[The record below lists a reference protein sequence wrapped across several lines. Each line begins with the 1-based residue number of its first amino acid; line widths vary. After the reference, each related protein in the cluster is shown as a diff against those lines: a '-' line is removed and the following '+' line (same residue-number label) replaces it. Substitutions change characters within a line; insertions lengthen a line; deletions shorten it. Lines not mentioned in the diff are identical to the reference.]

1 MDFVKRVDLIN
12 KKLVL
17 ATLEQ
22 ILGKFMSTYIDN
34 DIVIPVVVGGSNL
47 RRCAFTL
54 PASKIL
60 ASKLKVNDIDIKF
73 LIKPKIRENDPLLQ
87 KVDVIRRE
95 FILKLIT
102 HPLFVSTVEGL
113 EQQYGVNIITDLF
126 TKYAD
131 AQAEETDPGWVKRV
145 YRVQLVKL
153 SLIYQDPKT
162 AEQERVDF
170 VDTTIIS
177 NLSEAIVYKMYQSVF
192 KTNKLLEKKVTVP
205 VYVQDGVI
213 YATCAW
219 NYLDTVRM
227 LVYYSS
233 VLTNKVP
240 SDENGNH
247 YLLISIKYMVKFIVM
262 YIQLNNISIDD
273 PKWSMLKDI
282 FRKGKRILQS
292 LLEKQINKRDANDEV
307 DQKLL
312 GIIRALRTNLSNHTN
327 LESLVKAFTY
337 KTNCHKINTL
347 LNSTTKAIKR
357 CGTK

>member
-1 MDFVKRVDLIN
+1 MNFKKRVDVIN
-12 KKLVL
+12 KKLVI
-17 ATLEQ
+17 ATLEH
-22 ILGKFMSTYIDN
+22 ILGKFMSTYIEN
-34 DIVIPVVVGGSNL
+34 DIVVPVVVGGSNL

-54 PASKIL
+54 PASKML

-73 LIKPKIRENDPLLQ
+73 LIKPKIRENDPILQ
-87 KVDVIRRE
+87 KVDAIRRE
-95 FILKLIT
+95 FITQLIT
-102 HPLFVSTVEGL
+102 HPLFVSTVDGL
-113 EQQYGVNIITDLF
+113 EKKYGVKIITDLF

-131 AQAEETDPGWVKRV
+131 AQAEEADPGWVKRV

-170 VDTTIIS
+170 LDTTIIS

-192 KTNKLLEKKVTVP
+192 KTTKLLDKEVTVP
-205 VYVQDGVI
+205 VYIQDGVI

-233 VLTNKVP
+233 VFTNKVP

-262 YIQLNNISIDD
+262 YIQLNNITIDD
-273 PKWSMLKDI
+273 PKWIMLKDI

-292 LLEKQINKRDANDEV
+292 LLEKQVNKRDAEDEV
-307 DQKLL
+307 DQKLV
-312 GIIRALRTNLSNHTN
+312 GIIRALRTDLSSQTN
-327 LESLVKAFTY
+327 LEALVKAFTQ
-337 KTNCHKINTL
+337 KRKCAKINSL
-347 LNSTTKAIKR
+347 LNTKTKAIQG
-357 CGTK
+357 CN